1 MGSVALHEL
10 AAGERSD
17 DVPGNCLTPRE
28 LPHTNRR
35 GMEMRFRL
43 SLLAV
48 AAALAVA
55 PLASSPVTGGATAA
69 AAAVLAPA
77 PIREPFTLLP
87 CTGKPNLR
95 DTLQQEGCAEQE
107 ILRTDARIN
116 RLTASIAVHL
126 QDNRARRRF
135 IAAQRA
141 WLDYRHADCLSRS
154 DIFEGGTQAA
164 VIDAE
169 CVGQRNRQRVRDLRT
184 FLSDLGG

>member
-1 MGSVALHEL
+1 
-10 AAGERSD
+10 
-17 DVPGNCLTPRE
+17 
-28 LPHTNRR
+28 
-35 GMEMRFRL
+35 MEMRFRL

-48 AAALAVA
+48 AAAVTVA
-55 PLASSPVTGGATAA
+55 PLASSPVAGGATAAA

-77 PIREPFTLLP
+77 PIREPFTSLP
-87 CTGKPNLR
+87 CTGTPNSR

-116 RLTASIAVHL
+116 RLTASIAAHL

-169 CVGQRNRQRVRDLRT
+169 CIGDRNRQRIRDLRT
-184 FLSDLGG
+184 FLSDLGR